1 MANPNPKRENLKP
14 FKPGV
19 DNRRNYKGRP
29 KMPDIREALDKIL
42 GEEEGGMSALEAI
55 LIALRKK
62 AFAGDTR
69 AIQELLDR
77 AYGKAKQYI
86 DHTTKDESINKFDP
100 SKLSDEDLR
109 TIAELQRKGGIE

>member
-1 MANPNPKRENLKP
+1 MANPNPKIENLKP
-14 FKPGV
+14 FKPGI
-19 DNRRNYKGRP
+19 DSRRNYKGRP

-42 GEEEGGMSALEAI
+42 GEEQEGMSALEAI

-77 AYGKAKQYI
+77 AYGKSTQI
-86 DHTTKDESINKFDP
+86 MDITTDGKSI
-100 SKLSDEDLR
+100 SDVNINIKR
-109 TIAELQRKGGIE
+109 TDGQKS